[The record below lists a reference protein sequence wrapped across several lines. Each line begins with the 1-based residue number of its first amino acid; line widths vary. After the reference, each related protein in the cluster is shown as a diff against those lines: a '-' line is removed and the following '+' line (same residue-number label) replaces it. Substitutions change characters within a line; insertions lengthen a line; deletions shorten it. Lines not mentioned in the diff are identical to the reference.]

1 MCWQSS
7 HHPHAVSMIGTGE
20 HSFSPC
26 RPAGCIRLWRTPT
39 ALHGQREQQTYQTF
53 DLAMCGYVLVSPIW
67 HWQSAQHFCTNRRCQ
82 LQQLAGI
89 TTFTCLTMATGMMYL
104 LYQAGGTR
112 MGAKAG
118 LGLSVSPP
126 VGCRRNVPPLRLA
139 FVSTQQIRSTK
150 RTATERCWHPSARSA
165 STLPQHCVVHFVMLF
180 YPNKPFFKQ
189 ATQQQI
195 MAMRAHAIREE
206 TQTLEFPG
214 KLSEEGKAF
223 LKRALAPRREERPDV
238 VELLADPYMVKAGK

>member
-165 STLPQHCVVHFVMLF
+165 STLPQHCVVHFVMRARLV
-180 YPNKPFFKQ
+180 PLVWSPFPSGTHTYTSGCRQ
-189 ATQQQI
+189 VQI
-195 MAMRAHAIREE
+195 SWTEDEWRDSVR
-206 TQTLEFPG
+206 T
-214 KLSEEGKAF
+214 
-223 LKRALAPRREERPDV
+223 RRRRR
-238 VELLADPYMVKAGK
+238 